1 MCDVQD
7 QFWWID
13 WNCETH
19 SPQPTPTH
27 RIARCRIWIRKR
39 HRRHRPQSSH
49 QPAVKVWKRANL
61 KGNFHWPHGNDFPFP
76 VIVIFSGHNNGN
88 WQWLETI
95 GNLNLW
101 RHCQGETFASVLAQE
116 RAQSK
121 SRERDAFL
129 SFRLWL
135 LPLCKVII
143 DMCFLKI
150 CWHIWFPNAQMC
162 PIYHLRQR
170 WHRNHLAVAGAC
182 RGAEYDGVATRW
194 RLDAT
199 WWCAS

>member
-1 MCDVQD
+1 MGLIGTVKLIPHNPHPPHCPLQD
-7 QFWWID
+7 LDQKEAPAAPASIFTSTSMVISID
-13 WNCETH
+13 PMVMI
-19 SPQPTPTH
+19 SPSQWLWYFAATTM
-27 RIARCRIWIRKR
+27 AT
-39 HRRHRPQSSH
+39 
-49 QPAVKVWKRANL
+49 
-61 KGNFHWPHGNDFPFP
+61 GNDWKPE
-76 VIVIFSGHNNGN
+76 SK
-88 WQWLETI
+88 
-95 GNLNLW
+95 W

-116 RAQSK
+116 RAQNK

-143 DMCFLKI
+143 DIFFLKI

-199 WWCAS
+199 W